1 MRPVF
6 VVLSVLLKH
15 APFGPP
21 LLAFAIVG
29 GCTALAGVFL
39 TAELSSASAITATGY
54 ELTVIAVVGIG
65 GTSLNGEEGTLFGS
79 FTALNQNVAAQGL
92 HAERTNKENT
102 GHDILP
108 KGGNIQNVERTADDS
123 EKQSA
128 DDQARIYKS
137 RFGPI
142 CPPSCPA

>member
-1 MRPVF
+1 M
-6 VVLSVLLKH
+6 
-15 APFGPP
+15 
-21 LLAFAIVG
+21 
-29 GCTALAGVFL
+29 
-39 TAELSSASAITATGY
+39 ATGY
-54 ELTVIAVVGIG
+54 ELTAIAVVVIG
-65 GTSLNGEEGTLFGS
+65 GTSLEGRRRCALFGS

-92 HAERTNKENT
+92 HAERTNRENT
-102 GHDILP
+102 GHDKLAI
-108 KGGNIQNVERTADDS
+108 GGNIQNVERTADDG